1 MGADDKQLGGK
12 NEGLCVEQLKN
23 VSSFGHFEFKRFILS
38 VKVSPN
44 VLVGRTDAALI
55 SNEI

>member
-1 MGADDKQLGGK
+1 MISSWGVRMRA
-12 NEGLCVEQLKN
+12 LCVEQLKN

-44 VLVGRTDAALI
+44 VLVGRTDAAVI